1 MKAEEPSAEWLAN
14 ECIRQSEEGNY
25 ERALFL
31 RCGEALRRLA
41 ALEQAAEPVAWR
53 WGVPKLNGYEWR
65 YTRTKTKSDAIPL
78 YTHPAP
84 RKPMT
89 DEQATGLMQELK
101 NSRLPGC
108 WGWIDVIRAVER
120 FHEIKE

>member
-41 ALEQAAEPVAWR
+41 ALEQAAEPVKCQ
-53 WGVPKLNGYEWR
+53 P
-65 YTRTKTKSDAIPL
+65 SDFCMAQHVKL

-89 DEQATGLMQELK
+89 RGDMRKLLKEHFDNGELTGADLFREIEALNLMIAE
-101 NSRLPGC
+101 
-108 WGWIDVIRAVER
+108 
-120 FHEIKE
+120 HKEAP